1 MIAGITKVFTVSVSF
16 FFIPIMIKNIG
27 VLEFG
32 LLAYLQIFTIFG
44 FLSMVS
50 FGLGPPII
58 KYVAELTVSDNY
70 DDIYKII
77 NTTFLT
83 LLSIGIIVS
92 MIGLYFSDNIVNN
105 LNVPDAQLLQFKEGF
120 RLVFLTIIFIL
131 PFSVFGNVLEGLQK
145 YKIFKSLETLFWVG
159 YMITAMYLSYQ
170 HVSFEKIFTLFLFL
184 QVVQH
189 FLFFIFVQLHYKRN
203 IFLISQFSFGWLK
216 KMFQMG
222 KYLTLM
228 GIVGAITR
236 SLEKLFIGIYL
247 SPLFISYYEII
258 FKIPNVL
265 KNIFSWVDVVII
277 PATAEISIK
286 EKFNSLSKLF
296 TISLNVKIILLY
308 PLIVLLLF
316 FTKDILSLWISS
328 DYTFLAKYIQMLLLW
343 NIIVPLSNH
352 GSKYLIGLNK
362 LLYQLMIYNSVSN
375 LLKLFI
381 IIILIDTYGLL
392 AIVFGYL
399 TLIFP
404 TPLMFGL
411 ICKQLNVKKWI
422 IYKNIAIAIITS
434 SIFII
439 IPYIINVI
447 YDLSESGLLIC
458 LIIYFIISYY
468 INTKIIMNMNLSS
481 IPRIVAKIKSS

>member
-189 FLFFIFVQLHYKRN
+189 FLFFIFPKKRK
-203 IFLISQFSFGWLK
+203 S
-216 KMFQMG
+216 
-222 KYLTLM
+222 
-228 GIVGAITR
+228 VD
-236 SLEKLFIGIYL
+236 
-247 SPLFISYYEII
+247 
-258 FKIPNVL
+258 NVL
-265 KNIFSWVDVVII
+265 HSREV
-277 PATAEISIK
+277 
-286 EKFNSLSKLF
+286 
-296 TISLNVKIILLY
+296 
-308 PLIVLLLF
+308 
-316 FTKDILSLWISS
+316 
-328 DYTFLAKYIQMLLLW
+328 
-343 NIIVPLSNH
+343 
-352 GSKYLIGLNK
+352 G
-362 LLYQLMIYNSVSN
+362 
-375 LLKLFI
+375 
-381 IIILIDTYGLL
+381 
-392 AIVFGYL
+392 
-399 TLIFP
+399 
-404 TPLMFGL
+404 
-411 ICKQLNVKKWI
+411 
-422 IYKNIAIAIITS
+422 
-434 SIFII
+434 
-439 IPYIINVI
+439 
-447 YDLSESGLLIC
+447 
-458 LIIYFIISYY
+458 
-468 INTKIIMNMNLSS
+468 
-481 IPRIVAKIKSS
+481 